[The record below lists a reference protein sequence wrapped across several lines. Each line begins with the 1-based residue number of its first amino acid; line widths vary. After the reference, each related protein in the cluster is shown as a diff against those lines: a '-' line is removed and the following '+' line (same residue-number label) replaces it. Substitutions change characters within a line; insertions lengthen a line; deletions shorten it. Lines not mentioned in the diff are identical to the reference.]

1 MKKVLL
7 LACLATLSLG
17 ACNRKS
23 QCPAYSSTKDASRLS
38 FPITASTESA
48 TTPRQ

>member
-7 LACLATLSLG
+7 LVCLATLSLG

-23 QCPAYSSTKDASRLS
+23 QCPAYTSTKEASRLS
-38 FPITASTESA
+38 FPVTASTEA
-48 TTPRQ
+48 PAQRQ